1 MASAL
6 LTLRVLAIFLPILLT
21 DFLRTS
27 KIAHP
32 PVALLEAYRTFSAKN
47 HDLISWLTELIQ
59 DFAKLKETRQILLS
73 FLLS

>member
-32 PVALLEAYRTFSAKN
+32 PVALLEAYHTFSA
-47 HDLISWLTELIQ
+47 T
-59 DFAKLKETRQILLS
+59 
-73 FLLS
+73 